1 MLMVSDEHPELDDW
15 LNLLDLSAIADSFDK
30 IAECQYFLDLASKE
44 TNVQRFR
51 WLISAFFAAAY
62 SFFEISALSA
72 FHAFTDPK
80 TGEPIEGNEDL
91 EVLRRYV
98 TIFQSVKNPSFV
110 KTGGNHE
117 ITKQLYEF
125 RKRNTHHFP
134 MSIMSAA
141 SELPEAF
148 QFGNIRGQGTPALA
162 FCRTAMA
169 LMHQVHQEL
178 QA

>member
-1 MLMVSDEHPELDDW
+1 MLMVSEKHLELDVW
-15 LNLLDLSAIADSFDK
+15 LNLLDLSAIADPFEK
-30 IAECQYFLDLASKE
+30 ISECQYFLDLASKE
-44 TNVQRFR
+44 TNVQCFR

-80 TGEPIEGNEDL
+80 TGEPIEDSDGL

-98 TIFQSVKNPSFV
+98 TVFQNVKNPSFV

-117 ITKQLYEF
+117 ITRQLYEL

-134 MSIMSAA
+134 MSIMSTAA
-141 SELPEAF
+141 ELPETF
-148 QFGNIRGQGTPALA
+148 QFGYIRGQGTPALA
-162 FCRTAMA
+162 FCRKVMA
-169 LMHQVHQEL
+169 LIHKVHQEL
-178 QA
+178 RA